1 MITEHLLILT
11 STAFANIVLG
21 LGVWLK
27 NPSQR
32 VNKYFGLFSL
42 ALAAWALSNGFVSAY
57 ASAPLGIVWARAA
70 FASASLIPL
79 TLFLFVTVFPS
90 PNPPPPKAVTSVC
103 LSTGL
108 GAFALSLTP
117 LVAVR
122 TTSIDGALSVTYGPL
137 HPFFG
142 LYVITSLGY
151 SLFFLARKLTVL
163 KGIEK
168 LQVRYV
174 FLGAALF
181 ALCATTTNLLIPLL
195 FKSSRFSRYGPLF
208 SLVMNALIAHSII
221 RYRLMNI
228 RLVIRRSAIYVLSVA
243 TAAAVFIVLVS
254 SASRISS
261 IQPHEL
267 PLWAQLAFALAI
279 ALLFQPL
286 KRSIQGWTDRYFFR
300 EPYNYQRTLREISRT
315 MSTILDLQS
324 LLTYACDAISKTV
337 RPDFIAVYTLDA
349 TETVYRRLVTRQN
362 AETDATP
369 RDEVLASAHLLT
381 FVSAQRTYALT
392 DDLQR
397 PEAPP
402 AMQEVAKELWAAGA
416 EFILPIFDE
425 DRLVAFFLIASKL
438 SGDPYFSEDIDLLTT
453 LASQASVAIKN
464 AQLYSQV
471 VLINEYIENIL
482 ATMESGVIA
491 LAANQTVTLFNSAAE
506 RMTGLHARHIK
517 GTSIHTLLPSIAVQL
532 QATASDSQP
541 DIDNETAI
549 FNRAGQ
555 LIPVI
560 CSTSPLRDRLGAPLG
575 AVAVFSDL
583 TKFKQLEGEK
593 QRAERLASIGAL
605 ASALAHEIK
614 NPLVA
619 IRTFAELLPERFTD
633 EDFRNDFSQIVI
645 REINRID
652 DLVARLRGLATR
664 PVEHLTPLDLRTP
677 LYDTLALLRGQL
689 EHAHIAA
696 EIVADAELPPI
707 VGDSGQ
713 LKQLF
718 LNLFMNAV
726 ESMTP
731 GGALS
736 IRLAERH
743 TNSRRAVVVAVE
755 DTGSGIPAELLERIF
770 DPFVTTK
777 THGSGLGLSICRR
790 IADAHGATISVA
802 NNTKRKGAT
811 ITIEFP
817 VSEQADSLRTT
828 SGALS

>member
-1 MITEHLLILT
+1 MITEHLLILI

-21 LGVWLK
+21 LAVWLK
-27 NPSQR
+27 SPSQR

-42 ALAAWALSNGFVSAY
+42 TLAAWALSNGFVAAY
-57 ASAPLGIVWARAA
+57 ASTPLGIVWARAA

-79 TLFLFVTVFPS
+79 SLFLFVTVFPS
-90 PNPPPPKAVTSVC
+90 PNPAPPKTLTSAC
-103 LSTGL
+103 LLAGF

-117 LVAVR
+117 LVAAR

-142 LYVITSLGY
+142 LYVISSLAY
-151 SLFFLARKLTVL
+151 SLVFLARKLTVL

-228 RLVIRRSAIYVLSVA
+228 RLVIRRSATYALSVV

-261 IQPHEL
+261 VQPREL

-286 KRSIQGWTDRYFFR
+286 KRSIQAWTDRYFFR

-337 RPDFIAVYTLDA
+337 RPEFIAVYALDP
-349 TETVYRRLVTRQN
+349 TETVYRRLVTRKN
-362 AETDATP
+362 AETNVTP
-369 RDEVLASAHLLT
+369 RDEVLASTHLLT
-381 FVSAQRTYALT
+381 FVSAQRTYALA
-392 DDLQR
+392 DDLHR

-402 AMQEVAKELWAAGA
+402 AMQEVAKELWATGA

-425 DRLVAFFLIASKL
+425 ETLVAFFLIGSKL

-453 LASQASVAIKN
+453 LANQAAVAIKN

-491 LAANQTVTLFNSAAE
+491 VGGNHTVSLFNAAAE
-506 RMTGLHARHIK
+506 RMTGLKTRDVK
-517 GTSIHTLLPSIAVQL
+517 GSAIRILPASIASAL
-532 QATASDSQP
+532 AATANDTQP
-541 DIDNETAI
+541 RTQVETTI
-549 FNRAGQ
+549 YDQSGR

-560 CSTSPLRDRLGAPLG
+560 CSTSPIKDRLGTMLG

-583 TKFKQLEGEK
+583 TRLKQLEGEK

-605 ASALAHEIK
+605 ASGLAHEIK

-619 IRTFAELLPERFTD
+619 IRTFAELLPERFAD
-633 EDFRNDFSQIVI
+633 EDFRNDFAQIAI
-645 REINRID
+645 KEIGRID
-652 DLVARLRGLATR
+652 DLVARLRGLATK
-664 PVEHLTPLDLRTP
+664 PVEQFAPVDIRTSV
-677 LYDTLALLRGQL
+677 YETLALLRGQL
-689 EHAHIAA
+689 EQAQITAK
-696 EIVADAELPPI
+696 IVAEADLRP
-707 VGDSGQ
+707 VTGDHAQ

-718 LNLFMNAV
+718 LNVFMNAV
-726 ESMTP
+726 EAMGP
-731 GGALS
+731 GGELA
-736 IRLAERH
+736 ITLAEH
-743 TNSRRAVVVAVE
+743 FTNDLRSVIVE
-755 DTGSGIPAELLERIF
+755 ISDTGHGIPEHLLGKIF

-777 THGSGLGLSICRR
+777 LHGSGLGLSICRG
-790 IADAHGATISVA
+790 IADAHRATIRA
-802 NNTKRKGAT
+802 NNNLYHSGAT
-811 ITIEFP
+811 ITIRFP
-817 VSEQADSLRTT
+817 LIDHAAIRVS
-828 SGALS
+828 